1 MSYYTEH
8 GEILYQ
14 IRLNVTNEFTI
25 DENLT
30 SLLDIHEAAL
40 ICQYDAFVN
49 FVKECESKD
58 DTDNA
63 LYRWTKETINDEIK
77 KTKYKDIYSVIVNN
91 QQVYKEE
98 IADSIINKIE
108 KLNLITVASIDKFD
122 TQPKNNPQPP
132 KKFRNIS

>member
-1 MSYYTEH
+1 MSYYTDH
-8 GEILYQ
+8 GEVLYQ
-14 IRLNVTNEFTI
+14 IRLNVTDEFTI

-30 SLLDIHEAAL
+30 SMLEIHDASL

-58 DTDNA
+58 ETDNP
-63 LYRWTKETINDEIK
+63 LYRWTKETIEDEIK
-77 KTKYKDIYSVIVNN
+77 KNKYKNIYSVIVNN

-98 IADSIINKIE
+98 IADSIKQKIE
-108 KLNLITVASIDKFD
+108 EKKLKTIISIDKFD

-132 KKFRNIS
+132 KKFRD

>member
-1 MSYYTEH
+1 MSYYTDH
-8 GEILYQ
+8 GEVLYQ
-14 IRLNVTNEFTI
+14 IRLNVTDKFTI

-30 SLLDIHEAAL
+30 SMLEIHDASL

-58 DTDNA
+58 ETDNP
-63 LYRWTKETINDEIK
+63 LYRWTKETIEDEIK
-77 KTKYKDIYSVIVNN
+77 KNKYKNIYSVIVNN

-98 IADSIINKIE
+98 IADSIKQKIE
-108 KLNLITVASIDKFD
+108 EKKLKTIISMDKFD

-132 KKFRNIS
+132 KKFRD

>member
-1 MSYYTEH
+1 MSYYTDH
-8 GEILYQ
+8 GEVLYQ
-14 IRLNVTNEFTI
+14 IRLNVTDEFTI

-30 SLLDIHEAAL
+30 SMLKIHDASL

-58 DTDNA
+58 ETDNP
-63 LYRWTKETINDEIK
+63 LYRWTKETIEDEIK
-77 KTKYKDIYSVIVNN
+77 KNKYKNIYSVIVNN

-98 IADSIINKIE
+98 IADSIKQKIE
-108 KLNLITVASIDKFD
+108 EKNLKTIISMDKFD

-132 KKFRNIS
+132 KKFSD

>member
-1 MSYYTEH
+1 MSYYTDH
-8 GEILYQ
+8 GEVLYQ
-14 IRLNVTNEFTI
+14 IRLNVTDEFII
-25 DENLT
+25 DENFT
-30 SLLDIHEAAL
+30 SMLEIYDASL

-58 DTDNA
+58 ETDNP
-63 LYRWTKETINDEIK
+63 LYRWTKETIEDEIK
-77 KTKYKDIYSVIVNN
+77 KNKYKNIYSVIVNN

-98 IADSIINKIE
+98 IADSIKQKIE
-108 KLNLITVASIDKFD
+108 EKKLKTIISMDKFD

>member
-1 MSYYTEH
+1 MSYYTDH
-8 GEILYQ
+8 GEVLYQ
-14 IRLNVTNEFTI
+14 IRLNVTDKFTI

-30 SLLDIHEAAL
+30 SMLKIHDASL

-58 DTDNA
+58 ETDNP
-63 LYRWTKETINDEIK
+63 LYRWTKETIEDEIK
-77 KTKYKDIYSVIVNN
+77 KNKYKNIYSIIVNN

-98 IADSIINKIE
+98 IADSIKQKIE
-108 KLNLITVASIDKFD
+108 EKKLKTIISMDKFD

-132 KKFRNIS
+132 KKFRD

>member
-1 MSYYTEH
+1 MSYYTDH
-8 GEILYQ
+8 GEVLYQ
-14 IRLNVTNEFTI
+14 IRLNVTDEFTI

-30 SLLDIHEAAL
+30 SMLEIHDASL

-58 DTDNA
+58 ETDNP
-63 LYRWTKETINDEIK
+63 LYRWTKETIEDEIK
-77 KTKYKDIYSVIVNN
+77 KNKYKNIYSVIVNN

-98 IADSIINKIE
+98 IADSIKQKIE
-108 KLNLITVASIDKFD
+108 EKKLKTIISMDKFD

>member
-1 MSYYTEH
+1 MSYYTDH
-8 GEILYQ
+8 GEVLYQ
-14 IRLNVTNEFTI
+14 IRLNVTDEFTI

-30 SLLDIHEAAL
+30 SMLEIHDASL

-58 DTDNA
+58 ETDNP
-63 LYRWTKETINDEIK
+63 LYRWTKETIEDEIK
-77 KTKYKDIYSVIVNN
+77 KNKYKNIYSVIVNN

-98 IADSIINKIE
+98 IADSIKQKIE
-108 KLNLITVASIDKFD
+108 EKKLKTIISMDKFD

-132 KKFRNIS
+132 KKFSD

>member
-1 MSYYTEH
+1 MSYYTDH
-8 GEILYQ
+8 GEVLYQ
-14 IRLNVTNEFTI
+14 IRLNVTDKFTI

-30 SLLDIHEAAL
+30 SMLKIHDASL

-58 DTDNA
+58 ETDNP
-63 LYRWTKETINDEIK
+63 LYRWTKETIEDEIK
-77 KTKYKDIYSVIVNN
+77 KNKYKNIYSVIVNN

-98 IADSIINKIE
+98 IADSIKQKIE
-108 KLNLITVASIDKFD
+108 EKKLKTIISMDKFD

-132 KKFRNIS
+132 KKFRD

>member
-1 MSYYTEH
+1 MSYYTDH
-8 GEILYQ
+8 GEVLYQ
-14 IRLNVTNEFTI
+14 IRLNVTDEFTI

-30 SLLDIHEAAL
+30 FMLEIYDASL

-58 DTDNA
+58 ETDNP
-63 LYRWTKETINDEIK
+63 LYRWTKETIEDEIK
-77 KTKYKDIYSVIVNN
+77 KNKYKNIYSVIVNN

-98 IADSIINKIE
+98 IADSIKQKIE
-108 KLNLITVASIDKFD
+108 EKKLKTIISMDKFD

-132 KKFRNIS
+132 KKFRD

>member
-1 MSYYTEH
+1 MSYYTDH
-8 GEILYQ
+8 GEVLYQ
-14 IRLNVTNEFTI
+14 IRINVTDEFTI

-30 SLLDIHEAAL
+30 SLLEIHNASL

-58 DTDNA
+58 DTDNP
-63 LYRWTKETINDEIK
+63 LYRWTKDTIEDEIK
-77 KTKYKDIYSVIVNN
+77 KTKYKKIYSVVVNK

-98 IADSIINKIE
+98 IADSIKQKID
-108 KLNLITVASIDKFD
+108 KKNLKTVISLDKFD

-132 KKFRNIS
+132 KKFQD

>member
-1 MSYYTEH
+1 MSYYTDH
-8 GEILYQ
+8 GEVLYQ
-14 IRLNVTNEFTI
+14 IRLNVTDEFTI

-30 SLLDIHEAAL
+30 SMLEIHDASL

-58 DTDNA
+58 ETDNP
-63 LYRWTKETINDEIK
+63 LYRWTKETIEDEIK
-77 KTKYKDIYSVIVNN
+77 KNKYKNIYSVIVNN

-98 IADSIINKIE
+98 IADSIKQKIE
-108 KLNLITVASIDKFD
+108 EKKLKTIISMDKFD

-132 KKFRNIS
+132 KKFRD

>member
-1 MSYYTEH
+1 MSYYTDH
-8 GEILYQ
+8 GKVLYQ
-14 IRLNVTNEFTI
+14 IRLNVTDEFTI

-30 SLLDIHEAAL
+30 SMLEIHDASV

-58 DTDNA
+58 ETDNP
-63 LYRWTKETINDEIK
+63 LYRWTKETIEDEIK
-77 KTKYKDIYSVIVNN
+77 KNKYKNIYSIIVNN

-98 IADSIINKIE
+98 IADSIKQTIE
-108 KLNLITVASIDKFD
+108 EKNLKTIISMDKFD

-132 KKFRNIS
+132 KKFRD

>member
-1 MSYYTEH
+1 MSYYTDH
-8 GEILYQ
+8 GEVLYQ
-14 IRLNVTNEFTI
+14 IRLNVTDEFTI

-30 SLLDIHEAAL
+30 SMLEIHDASL

-58 DTDNA
+58 ETDNP
-63 LYRWTKETINDEIK
+63 LYRWTKETIEDEIK
-77 KTKYKDIYSVIVNN
+77 KHKYKNIYSVIVNN

-98 IADSIINKIE
+98 IADSIKQKIE
-108 KLNLITVASIDKFD
+108 EKKLKTIISMDKFD

-132 KKFRNIS
+132 KKFRD